1 MDPDSVAYARSASAV
16 PSVVK
21 FLGIITVLNLV
32 IAILDTIF
40 LWFLG
45 IPHPILWGIIAFI
58 CGFIPYIGYWIS
70 VLPPL
75 ILGFVQGGVTTA
87 IVVLLGYW
95 FINGMLSSVVAP
107 RFFGKGLNVS
117 PVLTLLA
124 VLFWGWLLGPVGA
137 IVGVPLTV
145 LLKSIV
151 LENYASTRWLATVLG
166 QDDGSE
172 PEAPTPNLQS

>member
-1 MDPDSVAYARSASAV
+1 
-16 PSVVK
+16 
-21 FLGIITVLNLV
+21 
-32 IAILDTIF
+32 
-40 LWFLG
+40 
-45 IPHPILWGIIAFI
+45 
-58 CGFIPYIGYWIS
+58 
-70 VLPPL
+70 
-75 ILGFVQGGVTTA
+75 
-87 IVVLLGYW
+87 
-95 FINGMLSSVVAP
+95 MLSSVVAP

-151 LENYASTRWLATVLG
+151 LENYESTRWLANVLG

-172 PEAPTPNLQS
+172 PEPTASNLQS